1 MEESKRDRYIRLMSK
16 AIEEPEETQN
26 PWPVQLTK
34 EAAQE
39 VIDLLKRVPD
49 KNVVNIEK
57 QELIAWLSGYHTKS
71 YELKARYAPH
81 EVISWLINDLIRYI
95 DRRKKEENNGQ

>member
-1 MEESKRDRYIRLMSK
+1 MEESKRDRYIRLMSQ
-16 AIEEPEETQN
+16 AIDEPEDTQD
-26 PWPVQLTK
+26 PWAVQLTK

-39 VIDLLKRVPD
+39 VIELLKHVPD

-81 EVISWLINDLIRYI
+81 EVISWLINDLMRYLE
-95 DRRKKEENNGQ
+95 RKEA